1 MRKARCFI
9 CDEQINRISE
19 VGTIIRGD
27 YMFKICRQCS
37 KAINEVYNEAVEE
50 VHKMGITRKEV
61 RISDA
66 SLSYLQSDELAEA
79 FCGECPWNT
88 YEPYR
93 KNIITGEITQPHQEC
108 PADFSIG
115 SDRCAMKAQFEEVVE
130 TLAEADKLAGLKREV
145 KIIL

>member
-1 MRKARCFI
+1 MIKLVF
-9 CDEQINRISE
+9 N
-19 VGTIIRGD
+19 
-27 YMFKICRQCS
+27 FK
-37 KAINEVYNEAVEE
+37 KP
-50 VHKMGITRKEV
+50 
-61 RISDA
+61 SDA

-79 FCGECPWNT
+79 FCGECPWNI

-93 KNIITGEITQPHQEC
+93 KNIVTGEITQPHQEC

-145 KIIL
+145 KIILY

>member
-9 CDEQINRISE
+9 CDDQLDE
-19 VGTIIRGD
+19 VEKVGMIIRGE
-27 YMFKICRQCS
+27 YMFNICRECS
-37 KAINEVYNEAVEE
+37 NNIGEVAQVAL
-50 VHKMGITRKEV
+50 TRKEI

-79 FCGECPWNT
+79 FCGECPWNE
-88 YEPYR
+88 YEPYH
-93 KNIITGEITQPHQEC
+93 KNIVTGEIMQPYHTC
-108 PADFSIG
+108 PANFDLG
-115 SDRCAMKAQFEEVVE
+115 SDRCAMKSQFAEVVE

>member
-1 MRKARCFI
+1 M
-9 CDEQINRISE
+9 E
-19 VGTIIRGD
+19 
-27 YMFKICRQCS
+27 
-37 KAINEVYNEAVEE
+37 EAVK
-50 VHKMGITRKEV
+50 VTVTRKEV
-61 RISDA
+61 LVSDA
-66 SLSYLQSDELAEA
+66 SLSYLQSDEFTQA
-79 FCGECPWNT
+79 FCGGCPWNT

-93 KNIITGEITQPHQEC
+93 KNIVTGEITQPHQEC

>member
-9 CDEQINRISE
+9 CDEQIDEASKMGMVVRC
-19 VGTIIRGD
+19 D
-27 YMFKICRQCS
+27 YMFKICREC
-37 KAINEVYNEAVEE
+37 ANNIWEVAQVAL
-50 VHKMGITRKEV
+50 TRKEI

-79 FCGECPWNT
+79 FCGECPWNE

-93 KNIITGEITQPHQEC
+93 KNIVTGEITQPYHTC
-108 PADFSIG
+108 PADFDLG
-115 SDRCAMKAQFEEVVE
+115 SDRCAMKSQFAEVVE
-130 TLAEADKLAGLKREV
+130 TLADADKLAGMKRNV